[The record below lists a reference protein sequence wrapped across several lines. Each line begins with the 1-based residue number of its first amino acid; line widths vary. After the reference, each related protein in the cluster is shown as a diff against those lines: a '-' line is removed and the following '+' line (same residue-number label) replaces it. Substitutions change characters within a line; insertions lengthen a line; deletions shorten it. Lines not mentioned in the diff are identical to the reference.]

1 MPTRPS
7 VTPTPDVLDLTEA
20 FAGRAVRDVDWSEA
34 AEPARQHVD
43 PDADIHA
50 TVAYRQ
56 MLVGVLTTRALAEAA
71 AAATGDPTDTDAP
84 PQDGAARKA
93 SA

>member
-1 MPTRPS
+1 

-20 FAGRAVRDVDWSEA
+20 FTGRAVRDVDWSEA

-56 MLVGVLTTRALAEAA
+56 MLVGVLTTRALAAA
-71 AAATGDPTDTDAP
+71 AAAAAGDLTDIDAAP
-84 PQDGAARKA
+84 HAGAARKA
-93 SA
+93 